1 MTIENLLTEAEAGG
15 VSLDRVDIRNK
26 RRIIRA
32 LETDGQQPKSTE
44 LRKNTIVL
52 GIAVPR
58 EELRRRVV
66 KRVDTML
73 EAGLEQE
80 VHKLLQKYGWG
91 VEPMKGI
98 GYREW
103 REYFEGTKTLA
114 QTRERIISST
124 MKLAKRQRT
133 WFKRNNSIQW
143 RNNREDIVDIA
154 TTILN
159 KKS

>member
-1 MTIENLLTEAEAGG
+1 
-15 VSLDRVDIRNK
+15 
-26 RRIIRA
+26 
-32 LETDGQQPKSTE
+32 
-44 LRKNTIVL
+44 
-52 GIAVPR
+52 
-58 EELRRRVV
+58 
-66 KRVDTML
+66 ML